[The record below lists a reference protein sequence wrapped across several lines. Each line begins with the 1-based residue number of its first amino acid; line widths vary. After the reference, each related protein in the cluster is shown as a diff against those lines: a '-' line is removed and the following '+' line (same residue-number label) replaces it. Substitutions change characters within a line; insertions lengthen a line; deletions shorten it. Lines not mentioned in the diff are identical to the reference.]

1 MRGTSSTSSTSSVAV
16 IPDKG
21 GEHTPGT
28 DQVHEQRTSEAQLQH
43 GLVALFVL
51 VAQGCCFELF

>member
-1 MRGTSSTSSTSSVAV
+1 MRGTSSTSSVAV

-21 GEHTPGT
+21 GNTSGT